1 MSTTEIDYGNLTKRI
16 IFTDND
22 HRQAQLLIRLKQD
35 ALTQSAFFRHI
46 ITGYITGDERIQG
59 YIDEVKQ
66 QSKSRKAKSKKLRHK
81 GKETLKD
88 LVLSEGEIENIFDLL
103 EEEHPEL

>member
-1 MSTTEIDYGNLTKRI
+1 MSTEIDYGNLTKRI

-35 ALTQSAFFRHI
+35 GLTQSAFFRHI
-46 ITGYITGDERIQG
+46 MTGYITGDHRIQG
-59 YIDEVKQ
+59 YVDEVKN
-66 QSKSRKAKSKKLRHK
+66 QSKSKKSKSKKLQQK
-81 GKETLKD
+81 GKTTLKD
-88 LVLSEGEIENIFDLL
+88 FALSEGEIENIFDLL

>member
-1 MSTTEIDYGNLTKRI
+1 MSTEIDYGNLTKRI

-35 ALTQSAFFRHI
+35 GLTQSAFFRHM
-46 ITGYITGDERIQG
+46 ITGYITSDERIQG
-59 YIDEVKQ
+59 YIDEVKD
-66 QSKSRKAKSKKLRHK
+66 QSKSKKAKSSRLRNK
-81 GKETLKD
+81 GKATLKD
-88 LVLSEGEIENIFDLL
+88 FALSEGEIENIFDLL

>member
-1 MSTTEIDYGNLTKRI
+1 MSTEIDYGNLTKRI

-35 ALTQSAFFRHI
+35 TLTQSAFFRHI

-66 QSKSRKAKSKKLRHK
+66 QSKSRKAKSKRLRHK
-81 GKETLKD
+81 GKTTLKD
-88 LVLSEGEIENIFDLL
+88 FALSEGEIDNIFDLL
-103 EEEHPEL
+103 EEECPEI

>member
-1 MSTTEIDYGNLTKRI
+1 MSAEIDYGNLTKRI

-22 HRQAQLLIRLKQD
+22 HRQAQLLIRLKQEG
-35 ALTQSAFFRHI
+35 LTQSAFFRHI
-46 ITGYITGDERIQG
+46 VTGYITGDERIQG

-81 GKETLKD
+81 GIETLKD
-88 LVLSEGEIENIFDLL
+88 FALSEGEIENIFDLL
-103 EEEHPEL
+103 EEENPEL

>member
-1 MSTTEIDYGNLTKRI
+1 MSSEIDYGNLTKRI

-66 QSKSRKAKSKKLRHK
+66 QSKSQKAKSKRLRHK
-81 GKETLKD
+81 GKTTLKEFA
-88 LVLSEGEIENIFDLL
+88 LSEGEIDNIFDLL
-103 EEEHPEL
+103 EEECPEI

>member
-1 MSTTEIDYGNLTKRI
+1 MSTEIDYGNLTKRI

-46 ITGYITGDERIQG
+46 RI
-59 YIDEVKQ
+59 YY
-66 QSKSRKAKSKKLRHK
+66 RR
-81 GKETLKD
+81 
-88 LVLSEGEIENIFDLL
+88 
-103 EEEHPEL
+103 